1 MMRGAAV
8 RFANGACPAPWRD
21 PRSRG
26 ALCEASRADV
36 AAAVGLRA
44 ALTRCAYSVRR
55 RERRVDPLSP
65 SLSLTNPRREPRVD
79 PREHGCGAGQ
89 RGGGAHEPQAAAA
102 REQEEEEEASEDRR
116 LWEVSRS
123 ACEPWD
129 GVSAVVGWVNMLR
142 GCTELCHLS
151 CIELGQGRRSWRRSW
166 IYSSTMVHA
175 GPRGLHLLRA
185 HSAWRSALPPNPESL
200 RLLSRHSIA
209 MPVPVPVVGGLGRR
223 RCRWW
228 SVPTP
233 RYSTLAT
240 DSGQTLSLVE
250 TKSRVISQRTT
261 RTVLL
266 WMWYPTAVA
275 E

>member
-1 MMRGAAV
+1 MPVRACSSQPTARRASTCHALVRAATALSALTLRLHAPPRRSNRPAPRIERIAESSGTSVEEVGRFVMEFNMMRGAAV

-129 GVSAVVGWVNMLR
+129 GVKWS
-142 GCTELCHLS
+142 
-151 CIELGQGRRSWRRSW
+151 
-166 IYSSTMVHA
+166 
-175 GPRGLHLLRA
+175 
-185 HSAWRSALPPNPESL
+185 
-200 RLLSRHSIA
+200 
-209 MPVPVPVVGGLGRR
+209 GG
-223 RCRWW
+223 
-228 SVPTP
+228 
-233 RYSTLAT
+233 
-240 DSGQTLSLVE
+240 
-250 TKSRVISQRTT
+250 
-261 RTVLL
+261 
-266 WMWYPTAVA
+266 
-275 E
+275 